1 MNYFYQEGT
10 KRLFVL
16 FHGTGGNDTSLLFLS
31 GELDAQA
38 SVLSF
43 EGNVGRGQNRRFF
56 APLIQGRHLDRD
68 DLTLRVHEFL
78 TQWDTMTEYQQAD
91 EIIFIGYSNGANFIL
106 ALLEQRPDIA
116 DQSILLHPSGLG
128 WQFQCKA
135 LKNHLILTLGANDY
149 IAPPGPLMQLKK
161 QLEPDFFPK
170 VDVMLL
176 DSAHGVTNEEIE
188 RVKEFVK

>member
-1 MNYFYQEGT
+1 MNYFYQKGT
-10 KRLFVL
+10 RRLFVL

-43 EGNVGRGQNRRFF
+43 EGNVGTGQQRRFF
-56 APLIQGRHLDRD
+56 APLIQGRHVDRD
-68 DLTLRVHEFL
+68 DLALRVNEFL
-78 TQWDTMTEYQQAD
+78 NQWDHMSEHQMAD

-116 DQSILLHPSGLG
+116 NKSILLHPSGLG
-128 WQFQCKA
+128 WKFSKKA
-135 LKNHLILTLGANDY
+135 LKNQLIFTLGANDY

-161 QLEPDFFPK
+161 ELEPDMFPK
-170 VDVMLL
+170 VDVVLL
-176 DSAHGVTNEEIE
+176 DSAHGVTDEEI
-188 RVKEFVK
+188 KQIKMLI